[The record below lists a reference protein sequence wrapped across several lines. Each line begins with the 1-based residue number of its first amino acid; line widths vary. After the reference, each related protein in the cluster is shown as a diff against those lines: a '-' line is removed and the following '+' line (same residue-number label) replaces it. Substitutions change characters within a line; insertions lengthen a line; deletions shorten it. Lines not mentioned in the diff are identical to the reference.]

1 MDCEGCGELLAD
13 FLLDELPESEAV
25 LVHEH
30 LLICVDCMKAYRELK
45 GTGKA
50 LDAVASM
57 QPVTSS
63 PDFKAAVQAKA
74 KEESEKIVSKLPPD
88 KRLRLEARRE
98 ARHSVRMSRRM
109 PPPKVWSPGLF
120 VLALAAVLILAA
132 ILFWPTHDKPL
143 TRVALGH
150 LAVSVGTV
158 DQFYKKEKQT
168 YSPVE
173 EGKSFLPGEAFK
185 TRESASARFDLAD
198 GGSIFAGPSTDIA
211 FHFPQAFP
219 GQCSVLTDN
228 GEVGFFRPDPSANQ
242 SASGD
247 WEFKCDAGT
256 MTISQSTHAYAHV
269 IKHEKICNLEV
280 SVLAGSVHL
289 KSRDGSKHE
298 SLYAGQK
305 GTISTTDSVIVAS
318 SLTDERPPVWRTD
331 LTTTSDLA
339 ALFGGKVKILSRQT
353 GQLKIELRTNHETP
367 FHDWVSEIPGVA
379 ISAKDGHLV
388 CPTGVRWKLVAP
400 FVRPLQYE
408 LKLNAESRRDT
419 SFAFAYKTASGSVAV
434 DVSRQAVELSVEEVD
449 KLRRS
454 DKIFARGQPNTAES
468 LVLHLKQEG
477 TAKDFSASLN
487 TSTSKSKS
495 ILLWKAKPDAAG
507 ELWFQALVE
516 PLLLDEIII
525 TGTLSSD
532 WIREKLS
539 GAQ

>member
-1 MDCEGCGELLAD
+1 
-13 FLLDELPESEAV
+13 
-25 LVHEH
+25 
-30 LLICVDCMKAYRELK
+30 
-45 GTGKA
+45 
-50 LDAVASM
+50 
-57 QPVTSS
+57 
-63 PDFKAAVQAKA
+63 
-74 KEESEKIVSKLPPD
+74 
-88 KRLRLEARRE
+88 
-98 ARHSVRMSRRM
+98 
-109 PPPKVWSPGLF
+109 
-120 VLALAAVLILAA
+120 
-132 ILFWPTHDKPL
+132 
-143 TRVALGH
+143 
-150 LAVSVGTV
+150 
-158 DQFYKKEKQT
+158 
-168 YSPVE
+168 
-173 EGKSFLPGEAFK
+173 
-185 TRESASARFDLAD
+185 
-198 GGSIFAGPSTDIA
+198 
-211 FHFPQAFP
+211 
-219 GQCSVLTDN
+219 
-228 GEVGFFRPDPSANQ
+228 
-242 SASGD
+242 
-247 WEFKCDAGT
+247 